1 MASSSSSSS
10 AASSLPIPP
19 KLATPQSVKG
29 PGGSSASMDEVVSFY
44 KALPKGEVKL
54 KKGPFSN
61 PGNGRPLVIGIAT
74 LFLVG
79 YTMDYHMHLS
89 K

>member
-1 MASSSSSSS
+1 MLSNLVARN
-10 AASSLPIPP
+10 ARTLAPRGARLNSSLPIPP

-61 PGNGRPLVIGIAT
+61 PGNGKPLVIGIAS
-74 LFLVG
+74 LFL
-79 YTMDYHMHLS
+79 L
-89 K
+89 